1 MVEDEMDDRA
11 QIIKD
16 SLVELSNNMISFL
29 VIIALLI
36 RIWLLLLFNVIVSLF
51 LIVDIVNDFIMRAN
65 TQEEIQD

>member
-16 SLVELSNNMISFL
+16 SLVELSNDMISLL

-51 LIVDIVNDFIMRAN
+51 LIVNIVNDFIMRAN

>member
-36 RIWLLLLFNVIVSLF
+36 RIWLLLFFNVIVSLF
-51 LIVDIVNDFIMRAN
+51 LIVDIVNNFIMRAN
-65 TQEEIQD
+65 TQEKIQD

>member
-16 SLVELSNNMISFL
+16 SLIELSNNMISFL

-36 RIWLLLLFNVIVSLF
+36 KIWLLLFFNVIVSLF
-51 LIVDIVNDFIMRAN
+51 LIVDIVNNFIMRAN

>member
-51 LIVDIVNDFIMRAN
+51 LIVNIVNDFIMRAN

>member
-36 RIWLLLLFNVIVSLF
+36 RIWLLLFFSVIVSLF
-51 LIVDIVNDFIMRAN
+51 LIVDIVNNFIMRAN
-65 TQEEIQD
+65 TQEEI

>member
-36 RIWLLLLFNVIVSLF
+36 RIWLLLFFNVIVSLF
-51 LIVDIVNDFIMRAN
+51 LIVDIVNNFIMRAN

>member
-16 SLVELSNNMISFL
+16 SLIELSNNMISFL

-51 LIVDIVNDFIMRAN
+51 LIVNIVNDFIMRAN